1 MGRIGRF
8 IRQAGWYVASLMGD
22 NHYRAYVEHRNR
34 THPGEPVPS
43 EADYWRMR
51 HQRTES
57 SPGARCC

>member
-1 MGRIGRF
+1 
-8 IRQAGWYVASLMGD
+8 MGD

-34 THPGEPVPS
+34 THPGEPVTS